1 MNGSGKKQK
10 VGRNDPCL
18 CGSGKK
24 FKKCHGQGSSTP
36 SAIQTEQLPEVVKQ
50 ILERQKAAELQ
61 REKQQGFGKPIIS
74 TFCDG
79 QRFVAVKDKIF
90 HSPKWKT
97 FHDFLHYYIK
107 ILLGGEWAEQELKK
121 PEAERHPLLNW
132 YEITARFQNQFI
144 KEPGKINIAP
154 MTGAVTAYLG
164 LAYSLY
170 LVAHNVTVQQ
180 ILLKRLIKKDQFYG
194 AAYETLVAGV
204 LVRAGFDIEF
214 EEETDSKISHCE
226 LTATCKKTG
235 KKFSVEAKKR
245 ELGKT
250 SAYVGH
256 QLYAALKKN
265 AAHAR
270 IIFIEVNMPDDCDD
284 IKAKQTLEQAV
295 SGIKLKEPSLT
306 IDGSPAPPAY
316 VLVTNN
322 PHEYNMNNRSQSS
335 AIATGFKIPEFGYGV
350 SFRTLREAISARDKH
365 IEMHILMK
373 SLADHHQIPA
383 TFDGEIPE
391 LAYGKTEPRLIIGK
405 KYSVPDESGKEV
417 VGELQ
422 HAVVLEKDKVASG
435 VCKLADGRNV
445 IVTFPLTNDELVAY
459 QKYPDTFFG
468 THKPH
473 AKGINDPLELYD
485 FLLDYYGQTPKEVL
499 LGHLTNSAN
508 LEALKNLPQMDL
520 AQIYCEGMVYQ
531 MMQTSKKSQLQ
542 Q

>member
-1 MNGSGKKQK
+1 MNDFGKKQK
-10 VGRNDPCL
+10 VGRNDPCP

-24 FKKCHGQGSSTP
+24 FKKCHGFGPTP
-36 SAIQTEQLPEVVKQ
+36 LTVHAEPLPDVVKRVPEQ
-50 ILERQKAAELQ
+50 QKAAEIQ

-74 TFCDG
+74 TFCNG

-97 FHDFLHYYIK
+97 FHDFLHEYIK
-107 ILLGGEWAEQELKK
+107 ILLGGEWAEKELKK

-132 YEITARFQNQFI
+132 YEMTARFQNQFI
-144 KEPGKINIAP
+144 KEPGKIHIAP
-154 MTGAVTAYLG
+154 MTGAITAYLG

-170 LVAHNVTVQQ
+170 LVAHNVTVQE
-180 ILLKRLIKKDQFYG
+180 ILLKRLMKKDQFYG
-194 AAYETLVAGV
+194 AAYETLVAGM

-214 EEETDSKISHCE
+214 EEETDSTTSHCE
-226 LTATCKKTG
+226 LTATFRKTG
-235 KKFSVEAKKR
+235 RKFSVEAKKR

-270 IIFIEVNMPDDCDD
+270 VIFIEVNMPDDCDD
-284 IKAKQTLEQAV
+284 TKAKQTLEEAI
-295 SGIKLKEPSLT
+295 SGIKSKESNLT
-306 IDGSPAPPAY
+306 IDGSPAPLAY
-316 VLVTNN
+316 VFVTNN
-322 PHEYNMNNRSQSS
+322 PHEYSMNNRSQSS
-335 AIATGFKIPEFGYGV
+335 AVAIGFKIPEFGYGV
-350 SFRTLREAISARDKH
+350 KFPSLRDAISARDKH
-365 IEMHILMK
+365 IEMHALIK

-391 LAYGKTEPRLIIGK
+391 LAFGKTEARLIIGK
-405 KYSVPDESGKEV
+405 KYSVPDEGGKEV

-435 VCKLADGRNV
+435 ICKLADGRNV
-445 IVTFPLTNDELVAY
+445 IVTFPLTDDELVAY

-468 THKPH
+468 AHKPH
-473 AKGINDPLELYD
+473 TKGINDPLELYD
-485 FLLDYYGQTPKEVL
+485 FLLNYYGQTPKEVL
-499 LGHLTNSAN
+499 LGHLAN
-508 LEALKNLPQMDL
+508 LKNSETLKELTQKEI

-531 MMQTSKKSQLQ
+531 MMRMSKKTNSHQ
-542 Q
+542 